1 MKKVI
6 NFLVIITFFFL
17 LTLNVNAKEEDII
30 TMYVFKGDG
39 CPHCAA
45 ELKYLDT
52 IKDNYKNLKIVEYE
66 VWYNEENASLLEDVE
81 KTFLIKRSGVPTTV
95 IGNSIIQG
103 FGDSTEN
110 KLIRAIEFYE
120 ENDYEDVVSKI
131 KDGTYKDDK
140 EIKEQVKEDKFK
152 ESEEKTDDEMT
163 FSIPLIGKVNMK
175 NVSLTTSAIV
185 IGLVDGFNP
194 CAMWI
199 LLFLISV
206 LIGMKDRK
214 RMWILGLTF
223 LLTSALVY
231 MLIMLSWINIAVKI
245 TTIVWIRNII
255 ALVAIIGGLL
265 NLRSFIKSNDSG
277 CDVVDKNKRK
287 TIFNKIKK
295 FTHEKSFF
303 LSLVGV
309 MGLAISVN
317 LVELACSAGLPIVF
331 SELLALNNVSNFMK
345 FMYTLIYIFFFL
357 IDDLI
362 TKGIRDPYRL
372 LTSRAEY
379 RLLLRH
385 DNADLRLR
393 RYGYEAG
400 TISKEQI
407 EVLDKKIADI
417 NELSDYLKS
426 IRVTQNSLPDNLKNS
441 FSNTFKELDKIL
453 SKAQG

>member
-1 MKKVI
+1 
-6 NFLVIITFFFL
+6 
-17 LTLNVNAKEEDII
+17 
-30 TMYVFKGDG
+30 
-39 CPHCAA
+39 
-45 ELKYLDT
+45 
-52 IKDNYKNLKIVEYE
+52 
-66 VWYNEENASLLEDVE
+66 
-81 KTFLIKRSGVPTTV
+81 
-95 IGNSIIQG
+95 
-103 FGDSTEN
+103 
-110 KLIRAIEFYE
+110 
-120 ENDYEDVVSKI
+120 
-131 KDGTYKDDK
+131 
-140 EIKEQVKEDKFK
+140 
-152 ESEEKTDDEMT
+152 MT
-163 FSIPLIGKVNMK
+163 FSLPLIGKVNMK

-214 RMWILGLTF
+214 RMWTLGLTF

-303 LSLVGV
+303 LALVGV

-331 SELLALNNVSNFMK
+331 SELLALNNVSSFMK

-362 TKGIRDPYRL
+362 IFFIAMLTMKVSGISTKYNKYSHVLGGIIMLVVGIL
-372 LTSRAEY
+372 L
-379 RLLLRH
+379 
-385 DNADLRLR
+385 
-393 RYGYEAG
+393 
-400 TISKEQI
+400 I
-407 EVLDKKIADI
+407 
-417 NELSDYLKS
+417 
-426 IRVTQNSLPDNLKNS
+426 
-441 FSNTFKELDKIL
+441 FKPEWLMFQFK
-453 SKAQG
+453 